1 MDGGKLTT
9 TDREILRQFAK
20 NNMSVKSTAAAV
32 FLHEN
37 TVRYHLSKIK
47 RVTGLDPMGFYDL
60 RTLIQELE
68 SKNA

>member
-1 MDGGKLTT
+1 MNQEKLTT

-20 NNMSVKSTAAAV
+20 NNMCVKSTAAAV

-37 TVRYHLSKIK
+37 TVRYHLGKIR

-60 RTLIQELE
+60 QSLIREVE
-68 SKNA
+68 DGNA

>member
-9 TDREILRQFAK
+9 TDREILLQFAES
-20 NNMSVKSTAAAV
+20 NMCVKATAAAV
-32 FLHEN
+32 HLHEN
-37 TVRYHLSKIK
+37 TVRYHLSKIR

>member
-1 MDGGKLTT
+1 MDRGKLTT
-9 TDREILRQFAK
+9 TDREILLQVAESD
-20 NNMSVKSTAAAV
+20 MCVKSTAAAV
-32 FLHEN
+32 HLHEN
-37 TVRYHLSKIK
+37 TVRYHLSKIR